1 MEEPTSFSAEAV
13 RAEKAKILASVRV
26 PGDIAQ
32 ATARGQYAAGWQGGV
47 DVRGYLHE
55 DGIPADSRTETY
67 AAIKLEIQNRRWA
80 GVPFYLR
87 TGKRLSRRVT
97 EVAMVFQKAPHL
109 PFSET
114 DTEELGQ
121 NALVM
126 RVQPDEGITVR
137 FGSKVPGTSME
148 IRDVNMDF
156 AYGESFTETSPEAY
170 ERLLLD
176 VLIGDP
182 PLFPGR
188 RRSSCPGGSSTRSPS
203 TGRPRRPRPVQVRRL
218 RPGQRRR
225 ADGAGRAHLEAA
237 LMNIDLTGT
246 TTRKIQDALTQ
257 SRHLMG
263 GPAVGMVLTLII
275 VTDES
280 AQYDAVRA
288 ATEAAREHPCR
299 VLTVISRDPRGG
311 SSRLDAEIRMGETG
325 PGETVL
331 LRMYGPLAEHA
342 DSVVVPLLM
351 PDTPVVTWWPGGKVP
366 KVLTKDPLGAL
377 AQRRVTDS
385 TRPATGSAP
394 SPS

>member
-1 MEEPTSFSAEAV
+1 
-13 RAEKAKILASVRV
+13 
-26 PGDIAQ
+26 
-32 ATARGQYAAGWQGGV
+32 
-47 DVRGYLHE
+47 
-55 DGIPADSRTETY
+55 
-67 AAIKLEIQNRRWA
+67 
-80 GVPFYLR
+80 
-87 TGKRLSRRVT
+87 
-97 EVAMVFQKAPHL
+97 
-109 PFSET
+109 
-114 DTEELGQ
+114 
-121 NALVM
+121 
-126 RVQPDEGITVR
+126 
-137 FGSKVPGTSME
+137 
-148 IRDVNMDF
+148 
-156 AYGESFTETSPEAY
+156 
-170 ERLLLD
+170 
-176 VLIGDP
+176 
-182 PLFPGR
+182 
-188 RRSSCPGGSSTRSPS
+188 
-203 TGRPRRPRPVQVRRL
+203 
-218 RPGQRRR
+218 
-225 ADGAGRAHLEAA
+225 
-237 LMNIDLTGT
+237 MNIDLTGT

-366 KVLTKDPLGAL
+366 KVPAKDPLGAL

-385 TRPATGSAP
+385 YAARDRLGTLAQLAQGYRPGDTDFTWTRLTSWRSLLAAALDQHHEEIVSGEVTAEPD
-394 SPS
+394 SPSAELLAAWLSVRLGVPLHRTVSEGPGITGVRLTTTGGDIVIDRPDGRVATLCRPGQPDRQVSLLRRPMPDLLAEELRRLDPDEVYREAAARFAKDLAHGTARPGVADDPVSATDAAAKTGPAKRHAKARHEAEGQA